1 MSDRFDLEQQ
11 ILECW
16 KVTDDIRAVLDHGK
30 DDMAKNFEALARLT
44 DIRFEKLWFIFEQMC
59 NTRQFTDGPAEVKNY
74 DEGSFPDDGPL
85 TEDQIAQL
93 QSFAVKPKKKGKK

>member
-1 MSDRFDLEQQ
+1 MTDRFDLEQQ

-16 KVTDDIRAVLDHGK
+16 KVTDDMRAVLDHGK
-30 DDMAKNFEALARLT
+30 DEMDKNFEALARLT

-74 DEGSFPDDGPL
+74 DEDDGEL
-85 TEDQIAQL
+85 TDDQIAQL
-93 QSFAVKPKKKGKK
+93 QSFAEKPKKKGKK

>member
-16 KVTDDIRAVLDHGK
+16 KVSDDIRTVLEHGDK
-30 DDMAKNFEALARLT
+30 EDSEENFQALARLT

-59 NTRQFTDGPAEVKNY
+59 ATHQFRDGVITESEV
-74 DEGSFPDDGPL
+74 DES
-85 TEDQIAQL
+85 T
-93 QSFAVKPKKKGKK
+93 